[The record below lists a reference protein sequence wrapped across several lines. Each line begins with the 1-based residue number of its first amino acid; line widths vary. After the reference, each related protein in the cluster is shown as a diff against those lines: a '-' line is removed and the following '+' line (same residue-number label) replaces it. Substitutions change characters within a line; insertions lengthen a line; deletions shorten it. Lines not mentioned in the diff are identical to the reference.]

1 MMSMTVQFLE
11 FLVLTLTGLIGVRAV
26 SLAKQESQERNTAS
40 AHSELDEEIILVD
53 QRKESAEE
61 NRAEGYEKRLAALKE
76 AQIFAGIQM
85 ISVKREFNNLLDP
98 DMLWLRE
105 AIALYLVGACDIISK
120 SAGCDLKTRKKFSA
134 LVLSTTLK
142 LKEMELAKTIQLAAS
157 RTPGSDE
164 DDMVIA
170 GAKAATQ
177 WKATQDVKDSLKL
190 RTRINDWGVFV

>member
-1 MMSMTVQFLE
+1 MTGVQTCALPIF
-11 FLVLTLTGLIGVRAV
+11 
-26 SLAKQESQERNTAS
+26 AKQEAMERNAETAD
-40 AHSELDEEIILVD
+40 SELDAEIILVD
-53 QRKESAEE
+53 QRVETSEES
-61 NRAEGYEKRLAALKE
+61 YEKRLAALKE

-85 ISVKREFNNLLDP
+85 ISVKREFPNLLDQE
-98 DMLWLRE
+98 MLWLRE

-120 SAGCDLKTRKKFSA
+120 SAGCDLKTRNKFSA

-142 LKEMELAKTIQLAAS
+142 LNEMELAKTIQLAAG
-157 RTPGSDE
+157 RAPGSDE